1 MNDDIDRI
9 MAVMAA
15 AFDPEYG
22 EAWNRGQVE
31 NALIFG
37 NCHVI
42 LVAAHGSEPSGDEVA
57 AGFILSR
64 TTLDEEE
71 LLLFAVVP
79 QFRQRGLGGKML
91 QRLFENCRARG
102 VTDIHLE
109 MRRGNS
115 AENLYRSYGFAPV
128 GQRPNYYRTTSGLSI
143 DAITFRLSLGLC
155 D

>member
-1 MNDDIDRI
+1 MIDDVDRI

-22 EAWNRGQVE
+22 EAWTRGQIE

-42 LVAAHGSEPSGDEVA
+42 LTDPNGLQPSGAEAA

-64 TTLDEEE
+64 TALDEEE
-71 LLLFAVVP
+71 LLLFAVAP
-79 QFRQRGLGGKML
+79 EYRRRGLGGKML
-91 QRLFENCRARG
+91 QRLFESCRSRG
-102 VTDIHLE
+102 VAVIHLE

-115 AENLYRSYGFAPV
+115 AENLYRSRGFEPV
-128 GQRPNYYRTTSGLSI
+128 GQRPNYYRTSSGLSI
-143 DAITFRLSLGLC
+143 DAITFRLSL
-155 D
+155 

>member
-1 MNDDIDRI
+1 MIDDVDRI

-22 EAWNRGQVE
+22 EAWNRGQIE
-31 NALIFG
+31 SALTFG

-42 LVAAHGSEPSGDEVA
+42 LIGSQGLHPVDDEVA

-79 QFRQRGLGGKML
+79 KFRERGLGGKML
-91 QRLFENCRARG
+91 ERLFVNCRERG
-102 VTDIHLE
+102 VTEIHLE
-109 MRRGNS
+109 MRRGNP
-115 AENLYRSYGFAPV
+115 AENLYRARGFVAV
-128 GQRPNYYRTTSGLSI
+128 GQRPKYYRTSSGVSI
-143 DAITFRLSLGLC
+143 DAITFRLEL
-155 D
+155 